1 MSTQTALLVAVLL
14 LIGNAYF
21 VASEFALVSAR
32 RTRVEPK
39 AAAGSRMARTTLRA
53 MEDLSHV
60 IAAVQLGVT
69 VCSVGLGAVAEPAI
83 VHLLQP
89 VFHAVGISE
98 AWQHPVALVIALAIV
113 SYLHVVLGEMVP
125 KNISLAGPERA
136 ALVLGPPMMAL
147 TTVVKPYAIALNG
160 AADAFVRLLRVE
172 PRSEVTSTFTLEEVE
187 AMVDESRQV
196 GLLEEGE
203 YERLSGA
210 LGFTSRT
217 VADVLLPL
225 DRLETVARGAR
236 ATDVE
241 EACAETG
248 YSRFPV
254 VGEDGALVGYL
265 HIKDVLRADPHGR
278 ARTVEEKWIRP
289 FATVRA
295 SDSLAAALQVLQEK
309 GAHMARVVDD
319 GGRVLGVATLEDVLE
334 ELVGEIRDA
343 AHAEGH

>member
-125 KNISLAGPERA
+125 KNISLAGPVRVALLLSVPFGMWVRVTRPIVRSISALADTVLRAFGVQPQAERSGAYTSAELADVIHHSA
-136 ALVLGPPMMAL
+136 AEGMLDPEDMQRLDRALQFDTHTAREIAIPVDRLVTA
-147 TTVVKPYAIALNG
+147 K
-160 AADAFVRLLRVE
+160 E
-172 PRSEVTSTFTLEEVE
+172 TSTVRELE
-187 AMVDESRQV
+187 
-196 GLLEEGE
+196 GL
-203 YERLSGA
+203 
-210 LGFTSRT
+210 
-217 VADVLLPL
+217 
-225 DRLETVARGAR
+225 VAR
-236 ATDVE
+236 
-241 EACAETG
+241 TG
-248 YSRFPV
+248 YSRFPIV
-254 VGEDGALVGYL
+254 ADTRPDEVVGYL
-265 HIKDVLRADPHGR
+265 HIKDTLTVPESRLDTPIASRLRRPMIAIDAGCRLLEACTKLQR
-278 ARTVEEKWIRP
+278 AGTH
-289 FATVRA
+289 
-295 SDSLAAALQVLQEK
+295 L
-309 GAHMARVVDD
+309 
-319 GGRVLGVATLEDVLE
+319 GRVTDRAGTIGVIALEDILE
-334 ELVGEIRDA
+334 TLVGTVHDA
-343 AHAEGH
+343 SHTTV